1 MTSRAIR
8 SAEGEDISRAVKGLR
23 ARLSSQQDQL
33 CLKEQREGK
42 SGGGGGDGGVG
53 RGLFLVV
60 EGHKWEE

>member
-23 ARLSSQQDQL
+23 AWLSSQQDQL

-42 SGGGGGDGGVG
+42 SGGGVGGGCFLLWKVING
-53 RGLFLVV
+53 RNS
-60 EGHKWEE
+60 